1 MNTALF
7 DVHGEVFNTQ
17 SELVAHRL
25 RVKLTGCLDM
35 ETAPSL
41 ERFLGALTRAL
52 TTEGVRDI
60 EFDTEGLYLMSS
72 SSISHVAAWVKRLK
86 SVSPGSRIR
95 FKTNPNLAWQRRTL
109 DSIRRVAETMV
120 EVD

>member
-1 MNTALF
+1 MTTHVV
-7 DVHGEVFNTQ
+7 DVQGEIFSTR
-17 SELVAHRL
+17 SELVAQRL
-25 RVKLTGCLDM
+25 CVRLTGCLDM

-41 ERFLGALTRAL
+41 ERFLGALTRLL
-52 TTEGVRDI
+52 TGDGVREI

-86 SVSPGSRIR
+86 SVSPGSRIK

-109 DSIRRVAETMV
+109 DSVRRVAESMV

>member
-1 MNTALF
+1 MSTPLV
-7 DVHGEVFNTQ
+7 DVQGEIFSTH
-17 SELVAHRL
+17 SELVAQRL
-25 RVKLTGCLDM
+25 FVKLTGCLDM

-41 ERFLGALTRAL
+41 ERFLGSLSRAL
-52 TTEGVRDI
+52 TNDGVREI

-72 SSISHVAAWVKRLK
+72 SSISHVATWLKRLK
-86 SVSPGSRIR
+86 SVAPDSRIK

-109 DSIRRVAETMV
+109 DSIRRVAENMV